1 MFELAKGLKGFTI
14 TIFAE
19 PELYPPLVSPNCF
32 SSIWQ
37 CDFYAYTSLVFFFNI
52 QFLNNYINYYVPQ
65 IGTDILKMTKK
76 KTLPHLHRAWTL
88 MEGRG
93 QTNM

>member
-76 KTLPHLHRAWTL
+76 KKHFPIFTELGL
-88 MEGRG
+88 
-93 QTNM
+93 